1 MRERLPGRAPRV
13 STTPSAPSLAAL
25 RPAATDRVRTEGLHL
40 NWHGM
45 PPGSTN
51 GANGAP
57 GGGGKAARKYDR
69 QLRVWGE
76 AGQERLESS
85 RAVLLGCGP
94 R

>member
-1 MRERLPGRAPRV
+1 
-13 STTPSAPSLAAL
+13 
-25 RPAATDRVRTEGLHL
+25 
-40 NWHGM
+40 M

>member
-1 MRERLPGRAPRV
+1 MRERLPGSPGFHHTLLGRAAARSDRPE
-13 STTPSAPSLAAL
+13 SGPS
-25 RPAATDRVRTEGLHL
+25 GCL

-85 RAVLLGCGP
+85 GAVLLGCGP